1 MRAAANEILEA
12 ASVRHGWGTVCAVL
26 ESLTAA
32 HAVHLELVPH
42 GMFLKAH
49 YKKEHKDKCARDG
62 SVPPCSSACLSMG
75 SPSATSSNGTS
86 LGCISR
92 SSMLSMRCAS
102 SIEPKGSAD
111 HIRCANIFD
120 AVDTDSSAD
129 ASVGADAVVEKL
141 GRDIVVAPSPVER
154 DCMAVE
160 CEEAY
165 PLQSAPG
172 SEPILQL
179 EPMQDGLMSR
189 FHVLVS
195 RHSDGDADDDDL
207 QQLRHGSL
215 QTEAQFVMPQSIL
228 SLKDQHILSLKDQ
241 IATLTSESES
251 CKDAETSVL
260 KKESNIA
267 SISNWGPRTMIPFL
281 HQHIVTQEEIEEM
294 NMNVVDAKGIRR
306 QVEFVH
312 SAPWQTDIS
321 DMEYPLKL
329 TLVLKKVAPPIDAGS
344 LPIPWRELRPT

>member
-75 SPSATSSNGTS
+75 SPSATSSNGAS

-129 ASVGADAVVEKL
+129 ASVGGDAAVEKL
-141 GRDIVVAPSPVER
+141 GRDIVVAPSPVEG

-189 FHVLVS
+189 FLFFE
-195 RHSDGDADDDDL
+195 DGVWHQVRPATGVAAHLQSTPTVKRYPRSSQEHKRQLLPKERADKATITMDRNV
-207 QQLRHGSL
+207 QLIH
-215 QTEAQFVMPQSIL
+215 
-228 SLKDQHILSLKDQ
+228 HILL
-241 IATLTSESES
+241 
-251 CKDAETSVL
+251 
-260 KKESNIA
+260 
-267 SISNWGPRTMIPFL
+267 
-281 HQHIVTQEEIEEM
+281 
-294 NMNVVDAKGIRR
+294 
-306 QVEFVH
+306 
-312 SAPWQTDIS
+312 
-321 DMEYPLKL
+321 
-329 TLVLKKVAPPIDAGS
+329 
-344 LPIPWRELRPT
+344 